1 MPAATTAAWALVPIK
16 PFATAKTRLEGLLT
30 RPECARLAEEMAR
43 DVLRALYA
51 APDISGIAL
60 LSTEPKL
67 AALAEGVTAGKTTRL
82 YAEQDGEDYRAAL
95 GRVAADLAAHGARHL
110 LVLPADLPTL
120 SSGDVQQLLE
130 GHPGGVTVC
139 RAAMDGG
146 TNGLLLS
153 PPTVIPFLY
162 GTDSAERHLAAASA
176 AGVAAR
182 TADLTA
188 FARDVD
194 SPDDVHWLLGQRV
207 ACATLAWLKASG
219 ITGRLKPRGQTSSE
233 SGQHVD

>member
-1 MPAATTAAWALVPIK
+1 MPAATTTAWALVPIK

-51 APDISGIAL
+51 APDISGIAIL
-60 LSTEPKL
+60 TTEPKL
-67 AALAEGVTAGKTTRL
+67 AALADGATAGKSTRF
-82 YAEQDGEDYRAAL
+82 YAEQPGEDYRAAL

-110 LVLPADLPTL
+110 LVVPADLPLL

-130 GHPGGVTVC
+130 GHRGGVTLC
-139 RAAMDGG
+139 PAAVDGG

-153 PPTVIPFLY
+153 PPTLIPFLY
-162 GTDSAERHLAAASA
+162 GPDSAARHRAAASA
-176 AGVAAR
+176 VGVAAR
-182 TADLTA
+182 TADLPA

-219 ITGRLKPRGQTSSE
+219 ISGRLKQRDQTTL
-233 SGQHVD
+233 